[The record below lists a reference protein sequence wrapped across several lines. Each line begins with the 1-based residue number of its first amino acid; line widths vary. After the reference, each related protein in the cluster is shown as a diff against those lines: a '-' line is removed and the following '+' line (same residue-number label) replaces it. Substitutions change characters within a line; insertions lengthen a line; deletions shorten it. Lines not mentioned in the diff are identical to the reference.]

1 MNNNNHQYYKPFYL
15 PSFTPIFPLESQ
27 GDTSTMFFE
36 VKYRIKPS
44 EFKSRLK
51 GGTVFPPLT
60 DIIAYNGKNI
70 IPYWI
75 DKRKYRLLEEKV
87 EFEVCYNTITET
99 YGYTPTA
106 KFSKKTITAWTRPA
120 FEPRF
125 DAKIEQL
132 LVDSWAT
139 YPETKTH
146 TLLFTTSVH
155 KAQAGD
161 VIKIISSDYI
171 KQESE
176 DNSILVRQEGEAIVS
191 EVSAES
197 ITISEFLFNI
207 IQANTGM
214 QIDTCWSTSEE
225 SAFNVSDII
234 LTCNFNIKDL
244 NFGAGIG
251 TLAPNGLYAFKLDDE
266 KRLTIGDTILLN
278 NAGLYIEEGTSYVD
292 FYGWESEPVVVEDV
306 DDTKFYVNDFNVTF
320 KIPGGGSINYSSLA
334 KEVKGARVRR
344 NSTSGR
350 NAYQGDFVGTAETSY
365 IQEKDLKNLQQ
376 AWKPTKGKNF
386 VDTIS
391 SGSKPNFDEYNEMI
405 LEQARVLAQPQ
416 MAEHL
421 IGDIY
426 KVDRKSVV

>member
-1 MNNNNHQYYKPFYL
+1 
-15 PSFTPIFPLESQ
+15 
-27 GDTSTMFFE
+27 MFFE

-51 GGTVFPPLT
+51 GGTEFPPLT

-146 TLLFTTSVH
+146 TLLFTSNVH
-155 KAQAGD
+155 KAKAGD
-161 VIKIISSDYI
+161 VVKITSSNYLQ
-171 KQESE
+171 QESE
-176 DNSILVRQEGEAIVS
+176 DYSILVRQEGSAIVT

-197 ITISEFLFNI
+197 ITLSEFTFNI
-207 IQANTGM
+207 IQVSNGM
-214 QIDTCWSTSEE
+214 QINTCLSTSEE
-225 SAFNVSDII
+225 SAFNKSDITF
-234 LTCNFNIKDL
+234 LCTFDIKDL
-244 NFGAGIG
+244 SFGAGIG
-251 TLAPNGLYAFKLDDE
+251 EIAPNGLYAFNLDAE

-278 NAGLYIEEGTSYVD
+278 NGGTRIESGTSYTEL
-292 FYGWESEPVVVEDV
+292 YAWESEPVVVEDV
-306 DDTKFYVNDFNVTF
+306 DAEKFYIADFNVTF
-320 KIPGGGSINYSSLA
+320 ANGDTGNYSSVAQL
-334 KEVKGARVRR
+334 VKGAYVRR
-344 NSTSGR
+344 ESISGR
-350 NAYQGDFVGTAETSY
+350 NAYQGDFVGTAEITY
-365 IQEKDLKNLQQ
+365 IRESELSNLQQ
-376 AWKPTKGKNF
+376 SWKAIKGRNF

-391 SGSKPNFDEYNEMI
+391 AGSKPNFDDYNNMI

-426 KVDRKSVV
+426 KVTSIYINVQ

>member
-1 MNNNNHQYYKPFYL
+1 VNNNNHQYYKPFYL

-51 GGTVFPPLT
+51 GGTEFPPLT

-106 KFSKKTITAWTRPA
+106 TFSKKTITAWTRPA

-132 LVDSWAT
+132 SVYSWTT
-139 YPETKTH
+139 YQETKTH
-146 TLLFTTSVH
+146 TLLFASNVH
-155 KAQAGD
+155 KAKAGD
-161 VIKIISSDYI
+161 VVKITSSNYLQ
-171 KQESE
+171 QESE
-176 DNSILVRQEGEAIVS
+176 DFSILVRQEGSAIVT
-191 EVSAES
+191 EVTAES
-197 ITISEFLFNI
+197 ITLSEFTFNI
-207 IQANTGM
+207 IQVNNGM
-214 QIDTCWSTSEE
+214 QINNCLSTSEE
-225 SAFNVSDII
+225 SAFNKSDI
-234 LTCNFNIKDL
+234 TFVCTFDIKDL
-244 NFGAGIG
+244 SFGAGIG
-251 TLAPNGLYAFKLDDE
+251 NIAPNGLYKFKLDAE
-266 KRLTIGDTILLN
+266 KRLTIGDTILLSN
-278 NAGLYIEEGTSYVD
+278 GGNRIESGTSYTEL
-292 FYGWESEPVVVEDV
+292 YAWESQPVIVEDV
-306 DDTKFYVNDFNVTF
+306 DEENFYVADFTVTF
-320 KIPGGGSINYSSLA
+320 MNGDTGNYSSVAQL
-334 KEVKGARVRR
+334 VKGAYVRR
-344 NSTSGR
+344 ESISGR
-350 NAYQGDFVGTAETSY
+350 NAYQGDFVGTAEITY
-365 IQEKDLKNLQQ
+365 IRESELSNLQQ
-376 AWKPTKGKNF
+376 SWKAIKGRNF

-391 SGSKPNFDEYNEMI
+391 AGSKPNFDEYNEMI
-405 LEQARVLAQPQ
+405 LYNVRVLAQPQ

-426 KVDRKSVV
+426 KVTSIYINVQ